1 MGGREEGE
9 LEKSVVTLKTL
20 NPTIQALD
28 HCSAAWGPFY
38 LGMTKSKGESLSWP
52 NREKEFNSI
61 VRDLESLRLPALLKL
76 ISLLSMEKDLKRQI
90 TVRDV

>member
-1 MGGREEGE
+1 M
-9 LEKSVVTLKTL
+9 EKCMVTLKTL
-20 NPTIQALD
+20 NPTIQALV
-28 HCSAAWGPFY
+28 HCSAAWDPFY
-38 LGMTKSKGESLSWP
+38 FGMTKSKGVSLSWP
-52 NREKEFNSI
+52 NGEKEFNSI

>member
-1 MGGREEGE
+1 MK

-20 NPTIQALD
+20 NPTIQALA
-28 HCSAAWGPFY
+28 HCSAVWDPFY
-38 LGMTKSKGESLSWP
+38 FGMTKSKGESLSWS

-61 VRDLESLRLPALLKL
+61 VRDLESLRRPAPLKL

>member
-9 LEKSVVTLKTL
+9 LKKSVVTMKTL
-20 NPTIQALD
+20 NPTIQALV
-28 HCSAAWGPFY
+28 HSSAAWDPFY
-38 LGMTKSKGESLSWP
+38 FGMTKSKGKSLSWL

-61 VRDLESLRLPALLKL
+61 VKDLESFRLPALLKP
-76 ISLLSMEKDLKRQI
+76 ISLLSVEKDLKRQI